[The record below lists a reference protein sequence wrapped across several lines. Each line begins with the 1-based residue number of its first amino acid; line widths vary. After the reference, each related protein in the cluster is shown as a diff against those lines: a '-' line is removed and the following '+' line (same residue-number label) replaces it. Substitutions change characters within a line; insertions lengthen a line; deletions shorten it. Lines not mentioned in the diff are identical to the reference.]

1 MRIECVGEGAP
12 EVAVVGGIHGDEPCG
27 IGAVEEFLER
37 SPAIERPV
45 ALVVANEEAAE
56 RGQRY
61 VEADLNR
68 SFPGDP
74 AGATHES
81 RLAHR
86 LGEAIGDCVTLALH
100 STQSYGGLFALVD
113 EVDDLARDVCPQL
126 SVDAV
131 VETHAA
137 EGRIFSAIPRTIE
150 VECGYQ
156 GSEEAV
162 ENAIAVTE
170 EFLRATG
177 VLPGGTV
184 QRPELPVFR
193 LGDPVPKRA
202 AERYEVFAENFQEVA
217 AGEAFA
223 AVDGESVIAGEAFH
237 PVLMSSYGYDDVFG
251 YTAER
256 AGTLGTESDA

>member
-1 MRIECVGEGAP
+1 MDRDSVEPAVDDFPGQRASEWAEYHHEFAAP
-12 EVAVVGGIHGDEPCG
+12 STYVYDFVWDSDA
-27 IGAVEEFLER
+27 
-37 SPAIERPV
+37 PAIGPFCTDIDGNV
-45 ALVVANEEAAE
+45 LMDWTGHVGAMPLGYNNPKILNPLSALDLIDPTKIA
-56 RGQRY
+56 GQDFY
-61 VEADLNR
+61 TTTGDDPEI
-68 SFPGDP
+68 PGPTGLMDRLTEISSQYDMDTVFLSNS
-74 AGATHES
+74 GA
-81 RLAHR
+81 
-86 LGEAIGDCVTLALH
+86 
-100 STQSYGGLFALVD
+100 
-113 EVDDLARDVCPQL
+113 
-126 SVDAV
+126 
-131 VETHAA
+131 
-137 EGRIFSAIPRTIE
+137 
-150 VECGYQ
+150 
-156 GSEEAV
+156 EAV

-177 VLPGGTV
+177 VLPGGTI
-184 QRPELPVFR
+184 QRPKLPVFR